1 MKLKFASFL
10 LAACALV
17 ALPLAAN
24 ASLVTYSFNL
34 DGSHE
39 TPPNASSAAGSAQ
52 LTFDDVAD
60 TLTFALAGF
69 NLLGVPMA
77 AHIHFA
83 PAGVKGPPVYNLG
96 THADSGGPLVIG
108 SFVIPNS
115 FGMAGE
121 DKSIDAAL
129 IALINA
135 TPSNFYVNLHTTVF
149 PGGIIRGQLAA
160 VPLPPAVWL
169 LGSAFAGLGVLR
181 RRNA

>member
-1 MKLKFASFL
+1 MYDLG
-10 LAACALV
+10 
-17 ALPLAAN
+17 AN
-24 ASLVTYSFNL
+24 
-34 DGSHE
+34 
-39 TPPNASSAAGSAQ
+39 
-52 LTFDDVAD
+52 
-60 TLTFALAGF
+60 
-69 NLLGVPMA
+69 
-77 AHIHFA
+77 
-83 PAGVKGPPVYNLG
+83 
-96 THADSGGPLVIG
+96 ADSGGPLVIG

-135 TPSNFYVNLHTTVF
+135 TPSNFYVNLHTTAF